1 MNEIADAHGL
11 EISSQLGI
19 GNTVKTKIDPL
30 TQQQDDLS
38 ARLAKLKSGNM

>member
-1 MNEIADAHGL
+1 MNEVADEHGL

-19 GNTVKTKIDPL
+19 GTTVKTKMDPL

-38 ARLAKLKSGNM
+38 ARLAKLKSGTM